1 MKLTYGSSL
10 EHLRE
15 LNSSFDTGV
24 LQIAYHGFNR
34 NGGHISKEAFEKSI
48 ETIWNCP
55 IVCNYDRDTDSIGA
69 HDVEI
74 VKRNSSMSLV
84 NVTQPVGVVP
94 ESSVPFWK
102 TIEEDDGT
110 THEYLCVD
118 ILLWKRQ
125 EAYRKIFSDGIV
137 AQSMEI
143 NVKDGELIDGV
154 FHVKRF
160 EFTAFCLLGSAE
172 PCFESAS
179 LELFSRNGFEQQF
192 SEMMADAKKLIIE
205 IQSIEKTD
213 VSKQN
218 YSEGGDF
225 ALEEKNALMAEFNL
239 TNEMIEFNLEDYT
252 LEELRA
258 KFEEMTSSHQE
269 EPVVEPSV
277 EPNTDHV
284 STYAL
289 ADQVRDELMEAIR
302 VEQVVTEFGSMSRYC
317 FVDFDYESHEVYCYD
332 SMDWKLYG
340 MSYAVDGDAVKI
352 DFESKKRKK
361 YSIVDF
367 VESEDADS
375 VSVFASVFT
384 AMNEQH
390 AEVNKMLT
398 EANEKVSAFSA
409 ELDELREFKL
419 SASNSLNA
427 YRVAEFREKFKDLAG
442 IEEFEMLCENIGEHD
457 LAEFEDKCF
466 AIRGRNTVIAK
477 FSHESKAP
485 KLPVMQEQP
494 KNENEPYGGLFQKFG
509 IEI

>member
-34 NGGHISKEAFEKSI
+34 NGGHISKEAFEKSV

-94 ESSVPFWK
+94 ESSVPFWR

-125 EAYRKIFSDGIV
+125 EAYRKISSDGIV

-192 SEMMADAKKLIIE
+192 SEMMADVKNLIIE
-205 IQSIEKTD
+205 IQSESKTD

-258 KFEEMTSSHQE
+258 KFEAMTSAPE
-269 EPVVEPSV
+269 VAPVAEPEIEPIV
-277 EPNTDHV
+277 DPVN
-284 STYAL
+284 TYAL
-289 ADQVRDELMEAIR
+289 ADQVRSELMEAIR
-302 VEQVVTEFGSMSRYC
+302 VEQIITEFGAMSRYC

-332 SMDWKLYG
+332 STDWKLYG
-340 MSYAVDGDAVKI
+340 MSYSVDGDAVQI
-352 DFESKKRKK
+352 DFDSKKRKK

-367 VESEDADS
+367 VEGESTDGI
-375 VSVFASVFT
+375 SVFASVFESVS
-384 AMNEQH
+384 EQY
-390 AEVNKMLT
+390 AETRKVLD
-398 EANEKVSAFSA
+398 EANEKIANFSA
-409 ELDELREFKL
+409 ELDELKEFKQ
-419 SASNSLNA
+419 SASKSLNA

-442 IEEFEMLCENIGEHD
+442 IEEFEMLCENIAEHNSE
-457 LAEFEDKCF
+457 EFEDKCF
-466 AIRGRNTVIAK
+466 AIRGRNIVVAK
-477 FSHESKAP
+477 FSHETKAP
-485 KLPVMQEQP
+485 RLPVMQEQP

-509 IEI
+509 IEA